1 MESVVWQHFFL
12 RKILKQEAKGPHPSP
27 EQQYPNLWLDEH
39 NSIRVKI
46 SWQLSTVNST
56 QKVKKSADYF
66 SYITKP
72 HCWFR
77 IFSILI
83 KNPPFC
89 GPTFPQGH
97 SLCFHTSFSLFDW
110 MLFEKICKVFSLYL
124 PLLKFDTP
132 QLCNNNATLPLG
144 IKMWTNLNLYYRRI
158 FSLLQ
163 LLWPIWV
170 WEDV

>member
-39 NSIRVKI
+39 NNIRVKI
-46 SWQLSTVNST
+46 SWQLGTVNIT

-89 GPTFPQGH
+89 GPTFPQGILIKFLSAQSVLSH
-97 SLCFHTSFSLFDW
+97 KFQPFWLNPFPHEFSLCKNVKIYYPLPPSPCDPIILRDHDLNTTWGCFHT
-110 MLFEKICKVFSLYL
+110 MLVFL
-124 PLLKFDTP
+124 
-132 QLCNNNATLPLG
+132 
-144 IKMWTNLNLYYRRI
+144 
-158 FSLLQ
+158 
-163 LLWPIWV
+163 V
-170 WEDV
+170 